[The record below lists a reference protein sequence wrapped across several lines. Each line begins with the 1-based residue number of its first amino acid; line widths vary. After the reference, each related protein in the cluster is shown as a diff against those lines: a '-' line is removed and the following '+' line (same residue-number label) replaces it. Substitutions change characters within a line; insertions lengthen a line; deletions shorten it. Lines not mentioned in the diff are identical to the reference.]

1 MMPGGKQIR
10 LGLIGDNIKP
20 SRSPELHRVAGRL
33 CGLNVTYDLLIPS
46 ELGKDFDSV
55 LDECATHGYRGVN
68 VTYPYKEHVVARV
81 EVADPLVR
89 RVGSVN
95 TVVFASGTMRG
106 YNTDYTGFISAFRQR
121 FGARAPAAVAIIGA
135 GGVGKAVAFGL
146 LVLGATEIRIV
157 DRDITKA
164 EALALSLNQ
173 SSDGELQASAHA
185 QPETA
190 MVRADGVVNCTPVG
204 MAGYPGTP
212 VARHL
217 LPGCTWAFDAVY
229 TPVQTQFG
237 SDAEASGLRVL
248 SGYELFIHQGVQA
261 FQIFTGRAPDDQD
274 MLRQLLMEGA
284 GA

>member
-1 MMPGGKQIR
+1 MTAQDHIK

-20 SRSPELHRVAGRL
+20 SRSPDLHRLAGRL
-33 CGLNVTYDLLIPS
+33 CGLNVTYQLLIPT
-46 ELGKDFDSV
+46 EMGKDFDTV
-55 LDECATHGYRGVN
+55 LDECAAHGYRGVN
-68 VTYPYKEHVVARV
+68 ITYPYKEQVVARV

-106 YNTDYTGFISAFRQR
+106 YNTDYTGFISAFHQH
-121 FGARAPAAVAIIGA
+121 FGAREPGAVAMIGA

-157 DRDITKA
+157 DHDIAKA
-164 EALALSLNQ
+164 ETLALSLNQ
-173 SSDGELQASAHA
+173 ASEGALRASVHA
-185 QPETA
+185 QSETA
-190 MVRADGVVNCTPVG
+190 MTGADGVVNCTPVG

-217 LPGCTWAFDAVY
+217 LPGCKWAFDAVY
-229 TPVQTQFG
+229 TPTQTEFI
-237 SDAEASGLRVL
+237 SDSEANGLRVL

-261 FQIFTGRAPDDQD
+261 FQIFTGRAPDDQNA
-274 MLRQLLMEGA
+274 LRQLLMEGA
-284 GA
+284 GT

>member
-1 MMPGGKQIR
+1 MTAHDHIK

-20 SRSPELHRVAGRL
+20 SRSPELHRLAGQL
-33 CGLNVTYDLLIPS
+33 CGLNVTYDLLIPPDM
-46 ELGKDFDSV
+46 GKNFDTV
-55 LDECATHGYRGVN
+55 LDDCAAKGYRGVN
-68 VTYPYKEHVVARV
+68 VTYPYKEQAVARV
-81 EVADPLVR
+81 EVVDPLVR

-95 TVVFASGTMRG
+95 TVVFVSGTMRG
-106 YNTDYTGFISAFRQR
+106 YNTDYTGFISAFRQH
-121 FGARAPAAVAIIGA
+121 FGTRLPGAVAMIGA

-173 SSDGELQASAHA
+173 ASEGALRASVHA

-190 MVRADGVVNCTPVG
+190 MVGTDGVVNCTPVG

-217 LPGCTWAFDAVY
+217 LVDCTWAFDAVY
-229 TPVQTQFG
+229 TPVRTQFN
-237 SDAEASGLRVL
+237 SDAVASGLRVL

-274 MLRQLLMEGA
+274 MLRQLLKEGA
-284 GA
+284 GT

>member
-1 MMPGGKQIR
+1 MTVYDRIK

-20 SRSPELHRVAGRL
+20 SRSPDLHRLAGRL
-33 CGLNVTYDLLIPS
+33 CRLNVTYHLLIPP
-46 ELGKDFDSV
+46 EMGKDFDTV
-55 LDECATHGYRGVN
+55 LDDCAAHGYRGVN
-68 VTYPYKEHVVARV
+68 ITYPYKEQVVARV

-95 TVVFASGTMRG
+95 TVVFVSGTMRG
-106 YNTDYTGFISAFRQR
+106 YNTDYTGFISAFRQH
-121 FGARAPAAVAIIGA
+121 FGAREPGAVTMIGA

-157 DRDITKA
+157 DHDIAKA
-164 EALALSLNQ
+164 DALALSLNQ
-173 SSDGELQASAHA
+173 ASDGALQASAHA
-185 QPETA
+185 QPEA
-190 MVRADGVVNCTPVG
+190 ALAGADGVVNCTPVG

-229 TPVQTQFG
+229 TPAQTQFI
-237 SDAEASGLRVL
+237 SDSEANGLRVL

-274 MLRQLLMEGA
+274 MLRQLLMEGT
-284 GA
+284 GT